1 MKQEHPPAFHD
12 YNHARE
18 YDRMASQSDFRMQL
32 AEKLRDLLELSG
44 SESVLEIATGT
55 GRFAR
60 GIAERLTTGVIAG
73 IDTAAAMLRVGR
85 EEIENALFDRYFQ
98 VIGVAETLPFTGPSW
113 PSPSTT
119 LADLRK
125 GLCVKRTVY

>member
-60 GIAERLTTGVIAG
+60 GIAERLTTGVI
-73 IDTAAAMLRVGR
+73 RVNLSFGGN
-85 EEIENALFDRYFQ
+85 ELN
-98 VIGVAETLPFTGPSW
+98 
-113 PSPSTT
+113 
-119 LADLRK
+119 
-125 GLCVKRTVY
+125 